1 MLSTIHRMSSSHV
14 IHAPVELYKECFHNH
29 PCTIWARQT
38 SENYCWLA
46 DHTLELSREYTFR
59 YSRIHKSH
67 DMCKWFS
74 LNIPWNVPFGARTE
88 FAQAMPDKYKDQ
100 SSIVAYRR
108 YYVNEKMKF
117 AKWKYSE
124 KPEWID
130 DENLKVNDVPMQ
142 VLQS

>member
-1 MLSTIHRMSSSHV
+1 
-14 IHAPVELYKECFHNH
+14 
-29 PCTIWARQT
+29 
-38 SENYCWLA
+38 
-46 DHTLELSREYTFR
+46 
-59 YSRIHKSH
+59 
-67 DMCKWFS
+67 
-74 LNIPWNVPFGARTE
+74 
-88 FAQAMPDKYKDQ
+88 MPDKYKDQ